1 MIKFVQIE
9 DIFFSKKDMFT
20 SNTGAAKSEVLNVAV
35 GATGSGGVYDCI
47 GTLVPASSLTQN

>member
-1 MIKFVQIE
+1 
-9 DIFFSKKDMFT
+9 MFT

-47 GTLVPASSLTQN
+47 GTLVPASSLTQNYF